1 MEQSRIHLFCGIALG
16 QALQAVRMGIDWN
29 RRVFGQNLKPFHVV
43 NMVVRDENGLDI
55 SDSQVIFSQPSQ
67 DLLRTDAHIHQ
78 NAFVL
83 LAHIVAIAAA
93 ARGKAAKHKGGKAGE
108 KIHLSQIWPQ
118 K

>member
-1 MEQSRIHLFCGIALG
+1 
-16 QALQAVRMGIDWN
+16 MGIY
-29 RRVFGQNLKPFHVV
+29 RYGIVFGQDLKAFHVV
-43 NMVVRDENGLDI
+43 DMVVRDENGLDI
-55 SDSQVIFSQPSQ
+55 SDSQIIFSQPSQ

-93 ARGKAAKHKGGKAGE
+93 ARGEAAKHKGGKAGE
-108 KIHLSQIWPQ
+108 KIHLSQIWAQ